1 MQFPIAIKQAA
12 DRFVVCPVLLLLF
25 TLVLSGCS
33 QEAPPAA
40 QMPPPAVGVY
50 TVSSTSL
57 TLTEDLPGRTAPYR
71 KAEVRPQV
79 DGIVEKRLFTEGR
92 FVEAGQQL
100 YQIDD
105 ATYRAAHQRALA
117 SLNNAR
123 RLAERYRALQKTSAV
138 SRQQLDDAIA
148 ALDLAEAEAE
158 ISRISLAY
166 TKVLAPIAG
175 RIGRSAVSEGAL
187 VSNGQSEA
195 LATIQQLDPIY
206 VDISQPVIRMQQLR
220 AAATKNGAE
229 VLGEQAAASVELLF
243 EDGSL
248 YSLKGTLQFSE
259 VSVEPDTGSVILR
272 AEFPNPRGELLPGMF
287 VKARLKT
294 LHLES
299 ALLVPQQG
307 VQRDLH
313 GNPTA
318 LVVNTNGQVES
329 RNLITERTVGNQWL
343 VSSGLQPGDRV
354 VTEGLFMLRPGMQVT
369 VTPAANVQAD
379 SDLTDSDPVN
389 SDHTDSQLASSAES
403 TPRTE
408 TEQQ

>member
-1 MQFPIAIKQAA
+1 MQLPIAIKQAA
-12 DRFVVCPVLLLLF
+12 DRFVVCLVLLLLF

-50 TVSSTSL
+50 TVSSTPL

-123 RLAERYRALQKTSAV
+123 RLADRYRALQKTSAV

-248 YSLKGTLQFSE
+248 YPLKGTLQFSE

-294 LHLES
+294 LHLEN

-318 LVVNTNGQVES
+318 LVVNTNDQVES
-329 RNLITERTVGNQWL
+329 RTLITERTVGNQWL
-343 VSSGLQPGDRV
+343 VSSGLKPGDRV

-369 VTPAANVQAD
+369 VTPASNIRTD
-379 SDLTDSDPVN
+379 SDLTDVDSTVGSDAP
-389 SDHTDSQLASSAES
+389 DAGAASTGSAENK
-403 TPRTE
+403 
-408 TEQQ
+408 